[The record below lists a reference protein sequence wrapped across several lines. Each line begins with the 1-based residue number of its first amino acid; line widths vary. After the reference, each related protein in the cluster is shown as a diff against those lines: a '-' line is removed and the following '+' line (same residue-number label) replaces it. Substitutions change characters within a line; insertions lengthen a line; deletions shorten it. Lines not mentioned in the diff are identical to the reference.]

1 MIVLQNVTKVY
12 GNRVVALQDVNLTI
26 DKGEFV
32 FLIGASGAGK
42 STLTKLLYREEMP
55 TKGQISVLGKSLS
68 KMRPTQVPFL
78 RRSMGV
84 VFQDFRLLNDKTVE
98 ENVAFALE
106 VTEASRKEIAKRVPS
121 VLEMVGLRNR
131 AGSYPQ
137 QLSGGEQQRVALAR
151 AMVNRPAIL
160 IADEPTGNL
169 DPDTSWEIARL
180 LAQINARGT
189 TVVMSTHAR
198 SIVDS
203 LRKRVVVLNHGR
215 VVRDQER
222 GGYDD
227 AE

>member
-1 MIVLQNVTKVY
+1 
-12 GNRVVALQDVNLTI
+12 
-26 DKGEFV
+26 
-32 FLIGASGAGK
+32 
-42 STLTKLLYREEMP
+42 MP
-55 TKGQISVLGKSLS
+55 TKGQISVLGKSLA